1 MQRKLTV
8 KEIINLSNESI
19 IENLNNTDNF
29 DSETILLNY
38 AESQIREMALSPDL
52 LIKLLDYTSKVGW
65 EDLNVE
71 ILNYV
76 KSKGCESYSLLREKS
91 KKEDIPAAPIS
102 ATANIPI
109 TPLVSTNSNESN
121 GASELVSKQIEEILE
136 TVSHSGDSLSKVF
149 GSLIGQLCSFIG
161 FVIFAVLIEQTAISR
176 SGRQDGFET
185 ITGIYVLLS
194 LFFLIR
200 MLVFLSR
207 ASNKLKNIKFT
218 VRRN

>member
-8 KEIINLSNESI
+8 NEIVNLSNESI

-29 DSETILLNY
+29 DSETILMNY
-38 AESQIREMALSPDL
+38 AESQLREIALSPDL
-52 LIKLLDYTSKVGW
+52 LFKLLDYTSKVGW

-76 KSKGCESYSLLREKS
+76 KAKGSESYLALREKS
-91 KKEDIPAAPIS
+91 KKEAMPQVSIS
-102 ATANIPI
+102 EGANIPI
-109 TPLVSTNSNESN
+109 TPLVSPSSGGSQSVNENTN
-121 GASELVSKQIEEILE
+121 KQIVEILE
-136 TVSHSGDSLSKVF
+136 TVSQSGDALSKVF

-176 SGRQDGFET
+176 RGGQDGLET

-200 MLVFLSR
+200 MLVFLAR

-218 VRRN
+218 VSR